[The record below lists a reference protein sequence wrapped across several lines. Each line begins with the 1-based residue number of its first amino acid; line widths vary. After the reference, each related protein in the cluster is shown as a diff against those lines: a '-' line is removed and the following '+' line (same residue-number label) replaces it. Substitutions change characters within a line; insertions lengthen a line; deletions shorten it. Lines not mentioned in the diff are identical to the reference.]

1 MNKVIIAG
9 IIIDRT
15 YKFVDKGKVYA
26 IIVINLE
33 LEDHKENVKII
44 AKNNIADYM
53 YRFCKIKDKILIEG
67 NLQNTTDGLIVIV
80 NNVEKLNGKVDKK
93 SI

>member
-1 MNKVIIAG
+1 
-9 IIIDRT
+9 
-15 YKFVDKGKVYA
+15 
-26 IIVINLE
+26 
-33 LEDHKENVKII
+33 
-44 AKNNIADYM
+44 M

-67 NLQNTTDGLIVIV
+67 NLQNTTDGLMVIV

>member
-15 YKFVDKGKVYA
+15 YKFVDKVYA

-67 NLQNTTDGLIVIV
+67 NLQNTTDGLMVIV

>member
-26 IIVINLE
+26 IIVINFE
-33 LEDHKENVKII
+33 LDEHKE
-44 AKNNIADYM
+44 
-53 YRFCKIKDKILIEG
+53 R
-67 NLQNTTDGLIVIV
+67 V
-80 NNVEKLNGKVDKK
+80 NG
-93 SI
+93 

>member
-1 MNKVIIAG
+1 MKKNQYQRKNFETSITKLAEIGRIIGGLIKANPNIKMNKVIIAG

-44 AKNNIADYM
+44 AK
-53 YRFCKIKDKILIEG
+53 E
-67 NLQNTTDGLIVIV
+67 
-80 NNVEKLNGKVDKK
+80 
-93 SI
+93 